1 MLRLRGRE
9 AGGRDA
15 SRPCSR
21 LPPRRGE
28 AATSGATLLPVP
40 VLVSIAAANLAA
52 NFAARVV
59 RRVDV
64 GVSSVVIEYGHQ
76 GVEIADRDVLPS
88 RREHVRACDGAGDG
102 SAPRGA
108 SLGSGGAAPV
118 FRPKKPPYAPTP
130 R

>member
-40 VLVSIAAANLAA
+40 VLVSIAAAHLAA

-59 RRVDV
+59 HRMDI
-64 GVSSVVIEYGHQ
+64 GIG
-76 GVEIADRDVLPS
+76 G
-88 RREHVRACDGAGDG
+88 GAFGDG
-102 SAPRGA
+102 DSGVGSPARPARTRGRAPPLPRGGDA
-108 SLGSGGAAPV
+108 LRCPSPLA
-118 FRPKKPPYAPTP
+118 RD
-130 R
+130 